1 MLRNPPVERGGR
13 EGRRCDEPGLS
24 GSKGRAEGKGEAIAD
39 RRRRSLAEQLG
50 QKLSLAIASDQVRC
64 WAARFT
70 SRSIQTF
77 NGQAT
82 ARMLQPMVAVSSCRV
97 STPAHIH
104 VSPQPATRVQS
115 LSHAALLDLAASFA
129 FRSAEEQ
136 AHERGEQ
143 KAREQAIVTGP
154 EQVGGECLAAGL
166 YRNSSKARSRQTP
179 VFDSRNTGDLAPG
192 CGCH

>member
-1 MLRNPPVERGGR
+1 MSRG
-13 EGRRCDEPGLS
+13 S
-24 GSKGRAEGKGEAIAD
+24 AAARAEL
-39 RRRRSLAEQLG
+39 R
-50 QKLSLAIASDQVRC
+50 
-64 WAARFT
+64 ARFDYPG
-70 SRSIQTF
+70 SPRAEAQFGDSIRSGPLLGCQIHIKVRSIQTF